1 MHLNARNSLKAFV
14 PARCKAGSGEEH
26 ISITRRVTDK
36 SSDVLFELLVTRRVR
51 SREYLGSNQICHNA
65 LDVSTGVGP
74 KCQSKSAGVGMKFDK
89 SFNCAHAAPDSFRIA
104 RHQHRCRMT
113 AYTPECPWLLGLCDV
128 QQRERHRHREG
139 QQC

>member
-89 SFNCAHAAPDSFRIA
+89 SFNCAQGYQD
-104 RHQHRCRMT
+104 
-113 AYTPECPWLLGLCDV
+113 
-128 QQRERHRHREG
+128 REG
-139 QQC
+139 LVELLDYVEWFARQRVMTDHLEPQGFQQLHRRAV